1 MNRGLKKQKKGMALM
16 NKMLRL
22 LTLVSFFHFSGLN
35 NGFTQIVVVSGSIQQ
50 TNFAPVAISKMA
62 YILNPGIWKKC
73 LKANHWQ
80 KLFFSS
86 SKVIEVA
93 SKGAIERMLSEGN
106 LLQMWVQEALK
117 KNLKKSKDSLR
128 PQGKEVQ
135 EFGSHAAKHIK
146 TSNFYNFNLE
156 IYDLKTWVW
165 KNFLQANGFHKLR
178 FFPWKSSLASW
189 VNKKFRFELKAIMVL
204 VQFKQSQSQL
214 PVENFKGINT
224 HQFNFSEEDPASII
238 INALSQVELKVTP
251 KNILGVIFFLI
262 EGK

>member
-1 MNRGLKKQKKGMALM
+1 MKQRMKKQKKRTEFL
-16 NKMLRL
+16 NKAFRF
-22 LTLVSFFHFSGLN
+22 LTLLSFFHFSGLN

-93 SKGAIERMLSEGN
+93 SKGAVERMLSEGN
-106 LLQMWVQEALK
+106 LLQMWVQETLK
-117 KNLKKSKDSLR
+117 KNLEKSKESLM
-128 PQGKEVQ
+128 PEGKSIQ
-135 EFGSHAAKHIK
+135 ELGGINAKQIK
-146 TSNFYNFNLE
+146 TSAFFNFKLGV
-156 IYDLKTWVW
+156 YDLRTWVW
-165 KNFLQANGFHKLR
+165 EKFLQANGFHKLR
-178 FFPWKSSLASW
+178 FFPWKNSLASW
-189 VNKKFRFELKAIMVL
+189 VNKKFIFEFKAIMIL

-214 PVENFKGINT
+214 PVETFKEMKS

-251 KNILGVIFFLI
+251 KSTLGVIFFLI